1 MNDLKKI
8 IKNKYMDQNYLTIL
22 IIIGSIFLC
31 LIFFVFNQTIL
42 LEILIVISLII
53 LFIMTG
59 KHFMST
65 NTSLSNIFSESS
77 TVDIV
82 VDPNGDLPS
91 DSSTDSSTDSS
102 GNTTSGSAYF
112 IPGEYTYDEASQ
124 VCQKDNATLA
134 TIGQLYDAY
143 NNGKEWC
150 QYGWSDEMM
159 ALYPTQTST
168 WEMLKSQGKK
178 SCGRPGVNG
187 GYINNS
193 KAKLGVNCYK

>member
-1 MNDLKKI
+1 
-8 IKNKYMDQNYLTIL
+8 MDQNFLTIL

-31 LIFFVFNQTIL
+31 LIFYVFNQTIL
-42 LEILIVISLII
+42 LEILIVISLVI

-65 NTSLSNIFSESS
+65 NTTLSNVFGQTS

-82 VDPNGDLPS
+82 VDPNGDLPP
-91 DSSTDSSTDSS
+91 DSS
-102 GNTTSGSAYF
+102 GNTPSGNTSGTAYF
-112 IPGEYTYDEASQ
+112 IPGEYTYDEAVQ
-124 VCQKDNATLA
+124 VCQKDNASLA

-143 NNGKEWC
+143 NKGKEWC

-168 WEMLKSQGKK
+168 WEMLKTQGKK

-187 GYINNS
+187 GYTNNS
-193 KAKLGVNCYK
+193 KAKLGANCYK

>member
-1 MNDLKKI
+1 
-8 IKNKYMDQNYLTIL
+8 MDQNYLTIL

-31 LIFFVFNQTIL
+31 LVFFVFNQTIL
-42 LEILIVISLII
+42 LEILIVISLIV
-53 LFIMTG
+53 LFIMSG

-65 NTSLSNIFSESS
+65 NTSLSNIFGDTS

-82 VDPNGDLPS
+82 VDPDGDLPP
-91 DSSTDSSTDSS
+91 DTTD
-102 GNTTSGSAYF
+102 TTESGSAYF
-112 IPGEYTYDEASQ
+112 LPGQYTYDEA
-124 VCQKDNATLA
+124 VKACQQDGGSIA

-143 NNGKEWC
+143 NDGKEWC

-168 WEMLKSQGKK
+168 WESLKSQGKK

-187 GYINNS
+187 GYTNNS
-193 KAKLGVNCYK
+193 KAKLGANCYK